1 MLRRGRLS
9 QEDVKLLYKLR
20 DAISRLNSDELKVF
34 MYVWDNISVGEIVF
48 ERDLARIYGVRKPL
62 LVAIELREKGML
74 ERGEGCYNLP
84 PWIRRLRL
92 KIGKFEDLRAL
103 LDRLP

>member
-1 MLRRGRLS
+1 MK
-9 QEDVKLLYKLR
+9 KLTRDEINDLYRLR
-20 DAISRLNSDELKVF
+20 DLISNLRTEELYVF

-48 ERDLARIYGVRKPL
+48 ERDLSRIYHVKKPI
-62 LVAIELREKGML
+62 LVAVEMREKGLL

-84 PWIRRLRL
+84 RWIRRLRM
-92 KIGKFEDLRAL
+92 KIGRFEELRAL